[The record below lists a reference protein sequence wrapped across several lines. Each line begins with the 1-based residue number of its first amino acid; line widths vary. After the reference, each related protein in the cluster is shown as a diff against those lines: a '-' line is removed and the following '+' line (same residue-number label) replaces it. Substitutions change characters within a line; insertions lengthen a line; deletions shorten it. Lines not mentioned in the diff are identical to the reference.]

1 MKIVLASK
9 SPRRIELLRGLGW
22 KFDIIP
28 SEKAEHIDPH
38 LAPKDIAMSLSRQ
51 KAEDIAS
58 RERNSWVIGADTIVV
73 IDGRVL
79 GKPKDE
85 PDAITM
91 LESLEGK
98 THEVFTGVTVVSP
111 DGKALTKFARSLVT
125 MKHLT
130 RQEIEAY
137 IACGESMDKAGAY
150 AIQGKGTLLISSIE
164 GDYFNIVGL
173 PLELLSSMFAELGV
187 TLAEQFNGV
196 NEDE

>member
-28 SEKAEHIDPH
+28 SQKAEHIDEH
-38 LAPKDIAMSLSRQ
+38 LAPKDIAMALSLQ
-51 KAEDIAS
+51 KAEDIATKAS
-58 RERNSWVIGADTIVV
+58 SSWVIGADTIVV
-73 IDGRVL
+73 INNRVL

-85 PDAITM
+85 LDAITM

-111 DGKALTKFARSLVT
+111 DGKALTKYARSLVT

-130 RQEIEAY
+130 RQEIKSY

-187 TLAEQFNGV
+187 PLAEQFNGV